1 MKNAKRIMVSS
12 MTALSLSLLVS
23 TTMAKAD
30 DNTGTTQE
38 QNSIESPND
47 TTQQTQGKSQSAT
60 KPTTEST
67 NQSTTQ
73 QNKVV
78 NTKQQLD
85 NKPQHNPQQ
94 TNQKQEQS
102 QNNSAEQQHASST
115 SDNKPTQQNN
125 SLNKNENSTSSART
139 LSEATEKNA
148 KNKEIHNLTGEKYTT
163 IAHRGASGYA
173 PEHTLYSYDKS
184 HNELGAS
191 YIEIDLQ
198 MTKDGHLVAMHD
210 ETVDRTTNGTG
221 RVDSYTLDEL
231 KKLDAGSKFNKQHPE
246 YADDQYK
253 GAKVP
258 TLDEILERY
267 GTDANYYIETKSPD
281 VYPGM
286 EEKLL
291 NTLDKH
297 NMLTNQSL
305 KNGHVM
311 VQSFSQA
318 SLEKMHNLN
327 SDVPLVRLLDKGEL
341 PNLSD
346 QDLKSIK
353 NVAIGVGPEY
363 TDLTE
368 DNVQHLKEMGF
379 LVHPFTVNNKADME
393 RLNSYGVDGVFTNY
407 ADVYKQVVAD
417 SK

>member
-12 MTALSLSLLVS
+12 MTALSLTLLAS
-23 TTMAKAD
+23 TSMAKAD
-30 DNTGTTQE
+30 ENNASTSTTNTPEQTQNGTNQQKQNNTQE
-38 QNSIESPND
+38 Q
-47 TTQQTQGKSQSAT
+47 SQSAT
-60 KPTTEST
+60 NEST
-67 NQSTTQ
+67 NQTTNTQ
-73 QNKVV
+73 Q
-78 NTKQQLD
+78 KQNQT
-85 NKPQHNPQQ
+85 QSPQQ
-94 TNQKQEQS
+94 QTSQEQS
-102 QNNSAEQQHASST
+102 KVSTKEQDTTNQSETEKNPNQNTNII
-115 SDNKPTQQNN
+115 
-125 SLNKNENSTSSART
+125 NKNENSASSARP
-139 LSEATEKNA
+139 LSEATEKSA
-148 KNKEIHNLTGEKYTT
+148 KNKEIHNLTGEKYAT

-184 HNELGAS
+184 HNDIGAS

-221 RVDSYTLDEL
+221 RVDSYNLDEL
-231 KKLDAGSKFNKQHPE
+231 KKLDAGSKFNSQHPE

-253 GAKVP
+253 GAEVP

-267 GTDANYYIETKSPD
+267 GTDANYYIETKSPN

-291 NTLDKH
+291 DTLDKH
-297 NMLTNQSL
+297 HMLTNQSL

-311 VQSFSQA
+311 IQSFSQA
-318 SLEKMHNLN
+318 SLEKVHNLN

-341 PNLSD
+341 PNLTD
-346 QDLKSIK
+346 KDLESIK

-363 TDLTE
+363 TDLTK
-368 DNVQHLKEMGF
+368 DNVQHLKSMGF
-379 LVHPFTVNNKADME
+379 LVHPFTVNKKADME

-407 ADVYKQVVAD
+407 SDVYKQVIEENK
-417 SK
+417 S